1 VRNARAG
8 VLSVQEGGRENGFL
22 LAADQLRTG
31 AMFYPRAGAGG
42 SIHLRLEVADSAAR
56 RIAQELTATFSPIQ
70 SGIAR
75 PPATAVRVEPA
86 PRPFQPPSLPATAG
100 QPTEL
105 PELPTVSMPSAPEP
119 NLPLSATAV
128 IPPPPVAAAPAPPQP
143 AVYVPPK
150 PLNLSRP
157 VLPSSIAA
165 TVRTKTRVQVKV
177 TIDPKGNVVA
187 AEPVATDTKSRLL
200 AGIVANSARYWRF
213 EPARRDGAPILADLV
228 VNIDYEAGG
237 R

>member
-1 VRNARAG
+1 
-8 VLSVQEGGRENGFL
+8 
-22 LAADQLRTG
+22 
-31 AMFYPRAGAGG
+31 
-42 SIHLRLEVADSAAR
+42 
-56 RIAQELTATFSPIQ
+56 
-70 SGIAR
+70 
-75 PPATAVRVEPA
+75 
-86 PRPFQPPSLPATAG
+86 
-100 QPTEL
+100 
-105 PELPTVSMPSAPEP
+105 
-119 NLPLSATAV
+119 
-128 IPPPPVAAAPAPPQP
+128 
-143 AVYVPPK
+143 VYVPPK